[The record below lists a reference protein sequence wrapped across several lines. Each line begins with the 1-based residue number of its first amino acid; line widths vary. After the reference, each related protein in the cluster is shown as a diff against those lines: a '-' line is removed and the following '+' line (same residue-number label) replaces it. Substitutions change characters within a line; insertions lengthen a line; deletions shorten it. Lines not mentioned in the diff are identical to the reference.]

1 MKLLFKLKTSDE
13 FSRITENGSKNGVLK
28 GNEKRGET
36 GSNIGGGGGQIGSM
50 SSKKGGINGKGVSHL
65 PNLYHQLRLSQKEA
79 AKKLLSFDFEK
90 SNPDELNKSLLDT
103 LAKEERFEYK
113 VFSKIVKSKNFY
125 FFNLH

>member
-13 FSRITENGSKNGVLK
+13 FSSVAENGSRNGVLK

-36 GSNIGGGGGQIGSM
+36 GSNIVGGQTG
-50 SSKKGGINGKGVSHL
+50 SKKGGINGKGVAHL

-79 AKKLLSFDFEK
+79 AKKLLSFDFDK
-90 SNPDELNKSLLDT
+90 GNPEELNKSLLDT

-113 VFSKIVKSKNFY
+113 VCSKIVKSKYFY
-125 FFNLH
+125 FF